1 MVRVF
6 QYIHSAMPQRFF
18 AVLIAALFAA
28 CACCFGKP
36 TLFIIGDSTVR
47 NSSAGQMGWGDPLVA
62 HFDPAKIEVVNRAI
76 GGRSSRTFLTEGRWD
91 AVMAHLKPGD
101 FVLIQFG
108 HNDGGALNDDRCRA
122 SLRGNGDGTETIT
135 RKTDGKSETVMS
147 FGAYLRRYIRDARSK
162 GATPIIVSPIPRNIW
177 KDGRIGRAGDS
188 HGLWARQAAEQ
199 EMACFI
205 DFNNILADRYEA
217 IGAEKT
223 AGLFAGS
230 DHTHTSAV
238 GAEFNAGVMATAIR
252 GLADCQLAK
261 ELLAGDLWLPSIFS
275 DHMVLQ
281 RGMPVPV
288 WGTAT
293 PGVKVTVK
301 LAGQSAVANAG
312 EDGRWRVDLAA
323 LTDPGPFT
331 LEVST
336 PAASCSFTDV
346 LAGEVWLCSGQSN
359 MDFTLASTA
368 KRSFSGVT
376 GWKNEVAAARHPK
389 LRMFTADWTMREHPQ
404 REVPGKWAV
413 CDPENAADFSA
424 VAYYFGREIQQA
436 LGVPVGLVTCAY
448 GASTIEAW
456 IGEDALT
463 KHPQF
468 DGLLKEFARK
478 RTAFRDDP
486 KAFESYGAALAKWKG
501 GRAPRHPDP
510 VQDQHNPCV
519 LHNGMIAPIAPY
531 ALRGAIWYQGES
543 NLNTRG
549 IYPDLQKALIED
561 WRDLWGNPALP
572 FYYVQLAAY
581 KAPSKAPAP
590 GGQIAAMREAQ
601 ATSLAIP
608 HTGMAVTIDI
618 GEEKDIH
625 PRNKLDV
632 GKRLARLALAGSYQK
647 PVVPCGPLF
656 RDASIGNQR
665 IRIRFDHAGGGL
677 VAKGGSLK
685 QFAIAGPDR
694 NFVHAE
700 AVIDGDSVVVSNPA
714 ITHPAYV
721 RYAWA
726 DNPLGANLSNAE
738 GLPAAPFRNDP

>member
-1 MVRVF
+1 
-6 QYIHSAMPQRFF
+6 MPQRFF

-28 CACCFGKP
+28 CSCGFGKP

-47 NSSAGQMGWGDPLVA
+47 NSTAGQMGWGDPLVA

-147 FGAYLRRYIRDARSK
+147 FGAYLRKYIRDARSK
-162 GATPIIVSPIPRNIW
+162 GATPIIVSLIPRNIW
-177 KDGRIGRAGDS
+177 KDGRIGRSAES
-188 HGLWARQAAEQ
+188 HGLWARLAAEQ
-199 EMACFI
+199 EKACFI
-205 DFNNILADRYEA
+205 DFNNILADRYET

-230 DHTHTSAV
+230 DHTHTNAV

-252 GLADCQLAK
+252 SLKDCDLAK
-261 ELLAGDLWLPSIFS
+261 ELPAGDLWLPSIFS

-312 EDGRWRVDLAA
+312 GDGRWRVDLAA

-331 LEVST
+331 LEIAT
-336 PAASCSFTDV
+336 PAASRLFTDV
-346 LAGEVWLCSGQSN
+346 LVGEVWLCSGQSN

-376 GWKNEVAAARHPK
+376 DWKNEVAAAKHPQI
-389 LRMFTADWTMREHPQ
+389 RMFTADWTMREHPQ
-404 REVPGKWAV
+404 REVAGEWAV
-413 CDPENAADFSA
+413 CDPENAGDFSA
-424 VAYYFGREIQQA
+424 VAYYFGREIRQA
-436 LGVPVGLVTCAY
+436 LGVPVGLVTCAF

-456 IGEDALT
+456 IREDTLI

-468 DGLLKEFARK
+468 EGLLKSFAKK

-486 KAFESYGAALAKWKG
+486 KAFEAYGAALTKWKG

-510 VQDQHNPCV
+510 VQDQHNPYV

-561 WRDLWGNPALP
+561 WRDLWGSPALP
-572 FYYVQLAAY
+572 FYYVQLASY
-581 KAPSKAPAP
+581 KAPPTDPAP
-590 GGQIAAMREAQ
+590 GGQIAEMREAQ
-601 ATSLAIP
+601 AKSLAIP

-632 GKRLARLALAGSYQK
+632 GKRLARLALAGTYQK
-647 PVVPCGPLF
+647 PGVPCGPLF
-656 RDASIGNQR
+656 REARVTGDG
-665 IRIRFDHAGGGL
+665 IRVHFDHTDGGL
-677 VAKGGSLK
+677 VAKSGDLRG
-685 QFAIAGPDR
+685 FAIAGADKR
-694 NFVHAE
+694 FVA
-700 AVIDGDSVVVSNPA
+700 AAARIDGDSVVVSHPSIAVPA
-714 ITHPAYV
+714 FA

-726 DNPLGANLSNAE
+726 DNPGGANLFNAAD
-738 GLPAAPFRNDP
+738 LPAAPFRTDP